1 VEYTQREH
9 HLLRQIS
16 SDLRVAPDEV
26 PERINRLADQIR
38 QLERENRELRQKLLR
53 GETQVATGA
62 VEEINGI
69 KVLIREMPDLPSDE
83 LQTAMDA
90 MMENASNQVAVL
102 AVASDGKVTFVC
114 AVSDDL
120 THTLN
125 AGQIAKEMAQITGG
139 GGGGRKNRAQAG
151 GKDPSKM
158 PQAIE
163 RMKEII
169 RQVKAAR

>member
-1 VEYTQREH
+1 HCTATGEIGSFRIVSESSISAGNRRIEAITGPRAVEYTQREH

-102 AVASDGKVTFVC
+102 A
-114 AVSDDL
+114 
-120 THTLN
+120 
-125 AGQIAKEMAQITGG
+125 
-139 GGGGRKNRAQAG
+139 
-151 GKDPSKM
+151 
-158 PQAIE
+158 
-163 RMKEII
+163 
-169 RQVKAAR
+169 